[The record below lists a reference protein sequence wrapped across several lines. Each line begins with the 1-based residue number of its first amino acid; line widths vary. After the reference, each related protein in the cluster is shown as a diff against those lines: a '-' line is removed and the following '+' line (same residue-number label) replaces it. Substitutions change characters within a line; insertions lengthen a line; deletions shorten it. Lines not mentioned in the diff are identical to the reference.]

1 MKVSLKN
8 DFGEFVIGEN
18 GIAKLI
24 SIDGIGL
31 PQKEVQTVT
40 YAGQAGQK
48 TLSMRDMPRTITIT
62 VDFYGDS
69 DTVLRLY
76 KMIYY
81 KVDITIISGGI
92 RRKISGICTN
102 PQDAESIVYQKM
114 YKTALQFV
122 CDDPYFHDLSETKFD
137 LSQRTDKF
145 PNLFENGKYY
155 ITLPAV
161 ATERKNTTVVLNK
174 SAVLVY
180 PIIEI
185 YNNTADPITDTASGI
200 IITNETTGAKI
211 TIDRNMKP
219 NEKISADLPNR
230 SIKSNIDGDITM
242 HISDDTVL
250 SNFFLEVGNNEIK
263 VENKNTKQETVS
275 VIRFNNCYEA
285 AVV

>member
-24 SIDGIGL
+24 GIDGIGL

-40 YAGQAGQK
+40 YAGQAGQT

-102 PQDAESIVYQKM
+102 PQDVESIVYQRM

-122 CDDPYFHDLSETKFD
+122 CDDPYFHDLFETKFG
-137 LSQRTDKF
+137 LSQRMDKF

-161 ATERKNTTVVLNK
+161 ATERKNTTAVLNK

-180 PIIEI
+180 PLIEI
-185 YNNTADPITDTASGI
+185 YNNTADSVTDTASGI

-211 TIDRNMKP
+211 TIDRDMKP
-219 NEKISADLPNR
+219 NEKISVDLPNR
-230 SIKSNIDGDITM
+230 NIKSSIDGDITM
-242 HISDDTVL
+242 YISDDTVL

-275 VIRFNNCYEA
+275 VIKFNNCYEA

>member
-161 ATERKNTTVVLNK
+161 ATERRNTTAVLNK

-185 YNNTADPITDTASGI
+185 YNNTADSVTDTASGI

-211 TIDRNMKP
+211 TIDRDMKP